1 MSSTPP
7 ITATG
12 PPDVRLSF
20 GPMLLGVFLNM
31 ILYGVCSSFRCYSL
45 VDLLSLQ
52 VLVVQMHSYYK
63 MYRNDSLY
71 MKLFVGYLLVVE
83 TANTALDMHIMYE
96 PLILKFG
103 LPDAVK
109 RFPTLFVTEPLVI
122 VLVSTPIQLFFA
134 WRIYKITRSYW
145 VPAVIFVF
153 SIAAL
158 AGGVWTT
165 AKLGIIQLFSRKPEL
180 HTPALL
186 WFLSASIADICITVA
201 LVISLTRRKTGFSST
216 DSIIDKIIRMSVQT
230 GGVTAF
236 FAVADVIFFMALP
249 HTALNFIWDL
259 ALSKLYSNCLLS
271 TLNARASLLNIPSS
285 GSSNGN
291 MNRNISS
298 GVIHASAHSKGFVL
312 GSLLANSA
320 RYTQPNFYEL
330 DTHVVKAQEGS
341 LGDDLE
347 YGVTVTKVV
356 ERLEDPTPKR
366 SQWQ

>member
-1 MSSTPP
+1 M
-7 ITATG
+7 ATG
-12 PPDVRLSF
+12 PPDVRLLF

-31 ILYGVCSSFRCYSL
+31 ILYGIL
-45 VDLLSLQ
+45 I
-52 VLVVQMHSYYK
+52 VQMLSYFK

-96 PLILKFG
+96 PLILNFG
-103 LPDAVK
+103 LPDTIK
-109 RFPTLFVTEPLVI
+109 RFPTLFVTEPLII

-134 WRIYKITRSYW
+134 WRIYKVTRSYW
-145 VPAVIFVF
+145 VPAVIFLF

-186 WFLSASIADICITVA
+186 WFLSASVADICITVA
-201 LVISLTRRKTGFSST
+201 LVVSLTRRKTGFERT
-216 DSIIDKIIRMSVQT
+216 DSVIDKIIRMSVQT
-230 GGVTAF
+230 GAVTAF

-249 HTALNFIWDL
+249 RTALNFIWDL

-271 TLNARASLLNIPSS
+271 TLNARETLVNHPSL

-291 MNRNISS
+291 VNCNISAS
-298 GVIHASAHSKGFVL
+298 GPRRHTESFMPPRA
-312 GSLLANSA
+312 
-320 RYTQPNFYEL
+320 PNFYEL
-330 DTHVVKAQEGS
+330 DTHVVKAREGS
-341 LGDDLE
+341 LVDDLE

-356 ERLEDPTPKR
+356 EQLEEPAPKR
-366 SQWQ
+366 SQW

>member
-1 MSSTPP
+1 
-7 ITATG
+7 
-12 PPDVRLSF
+12 
-20 GPMLLGVFLNM
+20 MLLGVFLNM
-31 ILYGVCSSFRCYSL
+31 ILYGIL
-45 VDLLSLQ
+45 I
-52 VLVVQMHSYYK
+52 VQMLSYFK

-96 PLILKFG
+96 PLILNFG
-103 LPDAVK
+103 LPDTIK
-109 RFPTLFVTEPLVI
+109 RFPTLFVTEPLII

-134 WRIYKITRSYW
+134 WRIYKVTRSYW
-145 VPAVIFVF
+145 VPAVIFLF

-186 WFLSASIADICITVA
+186 WFLSASVADICITVA
-201 LVISLTRRKTGFSST
+201 LVVSLTRRKTGFERT
-216 DSIIDKIIRMSVQT
+216 DSVIDKIIRMSVQT
-230 GGVTAF
+230 GAVTAF

-249 HTALNFIWDL
+249 RTALNFIWDL

-271 TLNARASLLNIPSS
+271 TLNARETLVNHPSL

-291 MNRNISS
+291 VNCNISAS
-298 GVIHASAHSKGFVL
+298 GPRRHTESFMPPRA
-312 GSLLANSA
+312 
-320 RYTQPNFYEL
+320 PNFYEL
-330 DTHVVKAQEGS
+330 DTHVVKAREGS
-341 LGDDLE
+341 LVDDLE

-356 ERLEDPTPKR
+356 EQLEEPAPKR
-366 SQWQ
+366 SQW

>member
-1 MSSTPP
+1 M
-7 ITATG
+7 ATG
-12 PPDVRLSF
+12 PPDVRLLF

-31 ILYGVCSSFRCYSL
+31 ILYGIL
-45 VDLLSLQ
+45 I
-52 VLVVQMHSYYK
+52 VQMLSYFK

-96 PLILKFG
+96 PLILNFG
-103 LPDAVK
+103 LPDTIK
-109 RFPTLFVTEPLVI
+109 RFPTLFVTEPLII

-134 WRIYKITRSYW
+134 WRIYKVTRSYW
-145 VPAVIFVF
+145 VPAVIFLF
-153 SIAAL
+153 SITAL

-186 WFLSASIADICITVA
+186 WFLSASVADICITVA
-201 LVISLTRRKTGFSST
+201 LVVSLTRRKTGFERT
-216 DSIIDKIIRMSVQT
+216 DSVIDKIIRMSVQT
-230 GGVTAF
+230 GAVTAF

-249 HTALNFIWDL
+249 RTALNFIWDL

-271 TLNARASLLNIPSS
+271 TLNARETLVNHPSL

-291 MNRNISS
+291 VNCNISAS
-298 GVIHASAHSKGFVL
+298 GPRRHTESFMPPRA
-312 GSLLANSA
+312 
-320 RYTQPNFYEL
+320 PNCYEL
-330 DTHVVKAQEGS
+330 DTHVVKAREGS
-341 LGDDLE
+341 LVDDLE

-356 ERLEDPTPKR
+356 EQLEEPAPKR
-366 SQWQ
+366 SQW

>member
-31 ILYGVCSSFRCYSL
+31 ILYG
-45 VDLLSLQ
+45 

-298 GVIHASAHSKGFVL
+298 GGPRRHPESFMPP
-312 GSLLANSA
+312 
-320 RYTQPNFYEL
+320 RTPNFYEL